1 MILSEKTSVLT
12 FPTSY
17 YGNFS
22 LLVSSLCT
30 YMQTAD
36 VWVGVITESAYILVY
51 FVFFLQILL
60 MHFFPRIFE
69 LLYYF
74 LRMAFWFGFLIWLFV
89 LTIWFGFLI
98 WLFDLAFWF
107 GYLIWLFD
115 LAFWFGFLIWLFDL
129 AFWFGYLI
137 WLFDLALW
145 FGSLIWLFDFAI

>member
-1 MILSEKTSVLT
+1 MEATEKFLMILSEKTSVLT

-30 YMQTAD
+30 YMQTAA

-51 FVFFLQILL
+51 FVVFLQILL
-60 MHFFPRIFE
+60 MHFFPRKFE

-74 LRMAFWFGFLIWLFV
+74 LRMAFCFGSLLWLF
-89 LTIWFGFLI
+89 
-98 WLFDLAFWF
+98 A
-107 GYLIWLFD
+107 

-137 WLFDLALW
+137 WLSILAFWFCYWFDYLIFLHVFDLAIW
-145 FGSLIWLFDFAI
+145 FIPIYFSF

>member
-1 MILSEKTSVLT
+1 MEATEKFLMILSEKTSVLT

-51 FVFFLQILL
+51 FVFFLQIL
-60 MHFFPRIFE
+60 HFFPRIFE

-74 LRMAFWFGFLIWLFV
+74 LRMAFWFD
-89 LTIWFGFLI
+89 FLI

-115 LAFWFGFLIWLFDL
+115 FAIDLTIWFFYM
-129 AFWFGYLI
+129 YLI
-137 WLFDLALW
+137 WLFDSSQYI
-145 FGSLIWLFDFAI
+145 SLSNITILVQYL

>member
-1 MILSEKTSVLT
+1 MEATEKFLMILSEKTSVLT

-30 YMQTAD
+30 YMQTAA

-60 MHFFPRIFE
+60 MHFFSAYIWVTV
-69 LLYYF
+69 LF
-74 LRMAFWFGFLIWLFV
+74 LENGF
-89 LTIWFGFLI
+89 
-98 WLFDLAFWF
+98 
-107 GYLIWLFD
+107 LIWLFD

-129 AFWFGYLI
+129 TIYFGFLI
-137 WLFDLALW
+137 LL
-145 FGSLIWLFDFAI
+145 LIWLFDFSTCIWFGYLIHPNIFLFLI